1 MDQPQ
6 LNPARRPQVLFIQ
19 TFGCQMN
26 DYDSSCVQ
34 RMLSQ
39 RGYHLTSDPALAD
52 VIFLNT
58 CAVREKAEQ
67 KVYSFLGRLRRLK
80 TRHPG
85 LKILVAGCMAQQLG
99 KKLLERFD
107 HVDLVVG
114 TRGLAELPRLLEDI
128 QETDARLSHLAAEQ
142 DSPGWI
148 GVESAAMVSDVAAPV
163 TIMQGCDN
171 FCTYCIVPYVR
182 GRERSRPSR
191 EIIDEIRKLTAA
203 GAREVTLLGQNVN
216 SYGKNSRE
224 GIDFVGL
231 LYKIQRETSVARL
244 RFTTSHPKD
253 LTDALIRCFAELDCL
268 CTHLH
273 LPVQSGSDRI
283 LQRMNRG
290 YSAAGYLDKIAR
302 LRRTCPDMGLSSDVI
317 VGFPGETD
325 QDFQA
330 TLQLLEQVRFD
341 MLFSFRYSDRPTT
354 KAAQFDSKVPDT
366 VKARRLV
373 TLQALQAEITLQRNQ
388 AEIGRVRDLLVEG
401 PSKTGHGQWT
411 GRTQQNR
418 TTNFQSPA
426 ELTGQLVQIEITA
439 AYSHSLRGEVINQ
452 PL

>member
-1 MDQPQ
+1 MDQPL
-6 LNPARRPQVLFIQ
+6 LNPARQPQFLFVQ

-34 RMLSQ
+34 RMLTQ
-39 RGYHLTSDPALAD
+39 RGYHITSDPARAD

-67 KVYSFLGRLRRLK
+67 KVYSFLGRLRPLK

-85 LKILVAGCMAQQLG
+85 LKILVAGCMAQQQG
-99 KKLLERFD
+99 KRLLERFD

-114 TRGLAELPRLLEDI
+114 THGLADLPRLLEGI
-128 QETDARLSHLAAEQ
+128 QETHTRLSHLASEQ
-142 DSPGWI
+142 AFPGWI
-148 GVESAAMVSDVAAPV
+148 GGAAADLLSGVAAPV

-182 GRERSRPSR
+182 GRERSRPSSEIIEEIQQLTTAGVR
-191 EIIDEIRKLTAA
+191 EI
-203 GAREVTLLGQNVN
+203 TLLGQNVN
-216 SYGKNSRE
+216 SYGKKSRE
-224 GIDFVGL
+224 GISFVGL
-231 LYKIQRETSVARL
+231 LHKIQRETSVARL

-253 LTDALIRCFAELDCL
+253 LTEELIRCFAELDCL

-283 LQRMNRG
+283 LKLMNRG

-302 LRRTCPDMGLSSDVI
+302 LRRTCPEVSLSSDVI

-330 TLQLLEQVRFD
+330 TLQLLELVRFD

-354 KAAQFDSKVPDT
+354 KAAQFDAKVPDA

-373 TLQALQAEITLQRNQ
+373 ALQALQAEITLQQNR
-388 AEIGRVRDLLVEG
+388 AEIGRVRDILVEG
-401 PSKTGHGQWT
+401 PSKTGQGQWT

-439 AYSHSLRGEVINQ
+439 AFSHSLRGELIDQ